1 MKRKIKKK
9 NLHLFEGWDIK
20 GWDISGHDLDSE
32 SPVISKEKKRK
43 EKK

>member
-1 MKRKIKKK
+1 
-9 NLHLFEGWDIK
+9 LFEGWDIK

-43 EKK
+43 EINGKRKGKK